1 MITSKRRYCV
11 IVNVGH
17 FCPPYFGPIYTWYLL
32 YIPKSLIFTPIFS
45 LCLPPLDV
53 SINGHNEHARG
64 AWTRGK
70 EGGVTSVAQS
80 SSQMCAQNY
89 SGAQFIV
96 PSRGLIPGPSTAPGP
111 TVGWRGYLRGS
122 FLSTTLRPRL
132 WSAINPTMHVQYG
145 FINFLCHEST
155 QIREYDQ
162 VLLS

>member
-1 MITSKRRYCV
+1 MLVT
-11 IVNVGH
+11 
-17 FCPPYFGPIYTWYLL
+17 FALPILVQ
-32 YIPKSLIFTPIFS
+32 FTPDTCFIFQNPWFLLQYFPS
-45 LCLPPLDV
+45 V
-53 SINGHNEHARG
+53 FHRWMSINGHNEHARG

-96 PSRGLIPGPSTAPGP
+96 PIRGLIPGPSTAPGP

-132 WSAINPTMHVQYG
+132 CSAINPTMHVQYG